1 MKKLKDIGT
10 PITRLNAQHNNK
22 KLAKQ
27 DSAAARRLQSNLY
40 LCKEEY
46 IMLTSNFW
54 SEVGLHNGARGKAVD
69 FVYKDS
75 SGPRSGALRESVLVQ
90 F

>member
-54 SEVGLHNGARGKAVD
+54 SEVGLHNGARGKVVY

-75 SGPRSGALRESVLVQ
+75 SEPQSGVLPKAMVVQ